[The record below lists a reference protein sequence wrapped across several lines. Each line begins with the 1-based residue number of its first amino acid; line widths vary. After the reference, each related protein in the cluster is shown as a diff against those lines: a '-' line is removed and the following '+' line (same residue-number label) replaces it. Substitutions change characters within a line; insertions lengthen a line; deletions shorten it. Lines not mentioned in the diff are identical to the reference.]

1 MAIFNVKNATALVTG
16 ANRGIGR
23 AYVEALA
30 AAGAAKVYAAA
41 RNPESVSDLVA
52 ANPEKIEPLQLDITD
67 PRQVEAAAR
76 RATDVTLLINNA
88 GVATSGPVLAAP
100 DLQSL
105 QFDINV
111 NVFGAAAM
119 ARAFAP
125 TLVENK
131 GVLVN
136 VNSVASLVNFPIFG
150 GYSAS
155 KAALHSITQNLRA
168 ELEPKG
174 VFVAGVY
181 PGPIDT
187 DMAKPLDLPKEPAS
201 AVAEATLKGLA
212 EGQEDIFPDAAA
224 RELAASLARD
234 PKAVERA
241 NRAQIV

>member
-52 ANPEKIEPLQLDITD
+52 ANPDKVEPIQLDITD

-88 GVATSGPVLAAP
+88 GVATSGPVLAAT

-174 VFVAGVY
+174 KRTSFPTPRPANWR
-181 PGPIDT
+181 PAWPAT
-187 DMAKPLDLPKEPAS
+187 PKRWSEP
-201 AVAEATLKGLA
+201 T
-212 EGQEDIFPDAAA
+212 A
-224 RELAASLARD
+224 RRSS
-234 PKAVERA
+234 
-241 NRAQIV
+241 NRPRLLG